1 MGLIVLI
8 AKMGEIRSYPRLAL
22 SEWRKAGH
30 VNRNTILDSL
40 GKITVVS
47 KAKVSRV
54 EGVVLQHMPRHS
66 LVSFIDSVYRKLR
79 ENTKIYI
86 ITLFFTEPLHYSPIS
101 TET

>member
-1 MGLIVLI
+1 MELIVLI

-66 LVSFIDSVYRKLR
+66 LVSFIDSVYRKLS

-86 ITLFFTEPLHYSPIS
+86 ITLFLQSH
-101 TET
+101 